1 MDLEKPVTESMTSAL
16 YRQIKQNLIIGK
28 LRPGEILTL
37 KSITES
43 TGISQTP
50 AREALLRLVSEHLL
64 ELVHGRSVTVPVLTR
79 DAFIEL
85 RDIRIRL
92 ETFAIE
98 RACPHVTEKEVERLA
113 KTQHQYTQFHKRSD
127 HAGVLTTN
135 VDFHTTIYRAANM
148 PNLLAMIENLW
159 ARTGPYAG
167 FMYKT
172 PVTDHPDGHPHEQ
185 IIAALKKRNVK
196 ESKTAVIED
205 IQRIGKR
212 MIEYLERE
220 HLFDQVSPH
229 KGRTR
234 RPPPS

>member
-1 MDLEKPVTESMTSAL
+1 MDLEKPATESMTSAL
-16 YRQIKQNLIIGK
+16 YRQLKQNLIIGK

-85 RDIRIRL
+85 RDVRIRL
-92 ETFAIE
+92 ETLAIE
-98 RACPHVTEKEVERLA
+98 RACPHVTEKEIERLA
-113 KTQHQYTQFHKRSD
+113 KTHHQYTQFHRRSD

-172 PVTDHPDGHPHEQ
+172 PVTDHPHGHPHEH
-185 IIAALKKRNVK
+185 IISALKKRNIK
-196 ESKTAVIED
+196 ESKTAITED

-220 HLFDQVSPH
+220 HLFDRVPPH
-229 KGRTR
+229 KGRTGR
-234 RPPPS
+234 SSP